1 MSPKFAIPMMVL
13 AAGLA
18 AGCASKG
25 KDKQVSDMPR
35 VAFGCPMGSK
45 GGMSMEDLIAAKVKS
60 AGDVPDVKVSEL
72 RCKVLSD
79 LLHIDVTLQNGSSD
93 VRRIAY
99 RFEWVDEAG
108 FKAWD
113 DESWKPVMLYEKSE
127 QTLVATAP
135 TRKATDFR
143 IVLLDQD
150 KERK

>member
-1 MSPKFAIPMMVL
+1 MSPKIAIPMMLL
-13 AAGLA
+13 AAALV

-25 KDKQVSDMPR
+25 KEEMPKS
-35 VAFGCPMGSK
+35 AFGCPMGSK
-45 GGMSMEDLIAAKVKS
+45 GGTSMEDLIAAKVKS

-72 RCKVLSD
+72 RCKIQSD
-79 LLHIDVTLQNGSSD
+79 LMRIDATLENRSSK
-93 VRRIAY
+93 VRRISY

-113 DESWKPVMLYEKSE
+113 DESWKPVMLYENTS
-127 QTLVATAP
+127 QTLTATAP
-135 TRKATDFR
+135 TRKAVDFR